1 MNGKVLLGVVLIVV
15 LAGCVSRMPFD
26 ALASQAINGRIAV
39 TVLNGLT
46 PTSGVNVQVVA
57 PNGNSQTL
65 PSSQSLQT
73 PGQVIFAEPMT
84 GKYNVSIA
92 NQPSQAPN
100 IVPVTLT
107 TANPTAAVSLQ
118 IGYGYLSITA
128 ADGKGFSYD
137 ETQTYHTYTI
147 TYINP
152 TNQQEDA
159 TVLHN
164 PGTTTLPPGWAVDL
178 NPTTLQSGQS
188 TQMIV
193 QTAAMTVFGNV
204 TITVTGISNSAPI
217 TVAPVVLT
225 QYWSPEIDVDY
236 SENCAGNNGYGVY
249 YAYVNFLCEKCT
261 NSAETVVENFDMAG
275 TSCSSGN
282 GYSNTQTLTDSLTVP
297 DGNGVAMA
305 SGNQCIGSTVT
316 MTSTFDGLNY
326 IFTIP
331 LNGCYYSSNSPVTIA
346 PDMLQ

>member
-147 TYINP
+147 
-152 TNQQEDA
+152 
-159 TVLHN
+159 
-164 PGTTTLPPGWAVDL
+164 
-178 NPTTLQSGQS
+178 
-188 TQMIV
+188 
-193 QTAAMTVFGNV
+193 
-204 TITVTGISNSAPI
+204 
-217 TVAPVVLT
+217 
-225 QYWSPEIDVDY
+225 
-236 SENCAGNNGYGVY
+236 
-249 YAYVNFLCEKCT
+249 
-261 NSAETVVENFDMAG
+261 
-275 TSCSSGN
+275 
-282 GYSNTQTLTDSLTVP
+282 
-297 DGNGVAMA
+297 
-305 SGNQCIGSTVT
+305 
-316 MTSTFDGLNY
+316 
-326 IFTIP
+326 
-331 LNGCYYSSNSPVTIA
+331 
-346 PDMLQ
+346 

>member
-1 MNGKVLLGVVLIVV
+1 MRSNVLWGGLVTVLL
-15 LAGCVSRMPFD
+15 VSCTARMPFD
-26 ALASQAINGRIAV
+26 AVVSQAINGRIVV
-39 TVLNGLT
+39 TVLNGVS
-46 PTSGVNVQVVA
+46 PTAGVNVQVA
-57 PNGNSQTL
+57 SPNGSTQTL
-65 PSSQSLQT
+65 ASTNSALT
-73 PGQVIFAEPMT
+73 PGQAVFSEPTT
-84 GKYNVSIA
+84 GIYKVSIA

-100 IVPVTLT
+100 ITPVKLT
-107 TANPTAAVSLQ
+107 TGSPSAALSLQ

-128 ADGKGFSYD
+128 ADGKGFTYD

-147 TYINP
+147 TYINS

-188 TQMIV
+188 TQLIV

-204 TITVTGISNSAPI
+204 TITVTGISNSTPI
-217 TVAPVVLT
+217 NVAPLVLT

-236 SENCAGNNGYGVY
+236 SENCTANNGYGAY

-261 NSAETVVENFDMAG
+261 NSAETVVETFNMAG
-275 TSCSSGN
+275 NSCSSGVA
-282 GYSNTQTLTDSLTVP
+282 YSNTQTLTDSLTVP
-297 DGNGVAMA
+297 DGNGVAMV
-305 SGNQCIGSTVT
+305 SGNSCIGSTVT
-316 MTSTFDGLNY
+316 MTSIFNGQNY

-331 LNGCYYSSNSPVTIA
+331 LNGCYYSSNSPVTIV
-346 PDMLQ
+346 PGML

>member
-1 MNGKVLLGVVLIVV
+1 
-15 LAGCVSRMPFD
+15 
-26 ALASQAINGRIAV
+26 
-39 TVLNGLT
+39 
-46 PTSGVNVQVVA
+46 
-57 PNGNSQTL
+57 
-65 PSSQSLQT
+65 
-73 PGQVIFAEPMT
+73 MT

-92 NQPSQAPN
+92 NQPAQAPN

-128 ADGKGFSYD
+128 ADGKGFTYD

-164 PGTTTLPPGWAVDL
+164 PGTSILPPGWAVDL

-188 TQMIV
+188 TQLIV

-217 TVAPVVLT
+217 TVAPIVLT

-236 SENCAGNNGYGVY
+236 SENCTTNGTGAY
-249 YAYVNFLCEKCT
+249 YAYVNFLCEQCT
-261 NSAETVVENFDMAG
+261 NSAETVVENFNMAG
-275 TSCSSGN
+275 NSCSSGVA
-282 GYSNTQTLTDSLTVP
+282 YTNTQTLTDSLTVP
-297 DGNGVAMA
+297 DGNGIGMA
-305 SGNQCIGSTVT
+305 NGNACIGSTVT
-316 MTSTFDGLNY
+316 MTSTFNGQNY
-326 IFTIP
+326 VYTMP
-331 LNGCYYSSNSPVTIA
+331 LNGCYFSSNNPVTIV
-346 PDMLQ
+346 PSMLH